1 MPANQ
6 SSFDVVAI
14 GSGFATSFF
23 LWGLLRR
30 PGRERVRVLVL
41 ERGPLVPHD
50 WQVRH
55 RLYSPVDPDTT
66 FHYQATVPKTW
77 QFNIGFGGGSN
88 CWTGHVPRMLPADF
102 RMASTYGVGRD
113 WPVSYDDLEPYYE
126 AAEAIMAVSGPE
138 SRHPYPKRGPYPQPP
153 HRMNQPDLIL
163 QRAQPDWIFALPTVR
178 ARLATATRGS
188 CCANGVCNIC
198 PVDAKFTILNGMAD
212 LYSDERITLLCDAE
226 AIGIETSA
234 GRASAVLYR
243 HDGREREA
251 KASLVLL
258 GANGIFNPALML
270 RSGFE
275 HPLLGRNLHEQ
286 GGFRARVYLDGID
299 NFQGSSYRSAV
310 NYALYD
316 GAHRRTQAACMIEHA
331 NVARLRPEFG
341 RWRQVMELS
350 ATVEDLPDARNHV
363 AHAPEDDKPTVVFR
377 GYSDYYHRG
386 SRAAQAALHRILAP
400 LPVERIEITADSVA
414 TKSHIQGTTVMG
426 NDPRDSVIDRYLRH
440 HSIRN
445 LFVLGSGCFPTGA
458 PANPTLTICA
468 LSLWAADHA

>member
-1 MPANQ
+1 MAVNE
-6 SSFDVVAI
+6 SAYDVVAI

-23 LWGLLRR
+23 LWGLLRE
-30 PGRERVRVLVL
+30 PGRERLRALVL

-55 RLYSPVDPDTT
+55 RLSSPVDYETAI
-66 FHYQATVPKTW
+66 HHRASVPKEW
-77 QFNIGFGGGSN
+77 RFNIGFGGGSN

-113 WPVSYDDLEPYYE
+113 WPVGYDDLEPHYE
-126 AAEAIMAVSGPE
+126 TAEAIMAVSGPAD
-138 SRHPYPKRGPYPQPP
+138 RHPYPKRGPYPQPP
-153 HRMNQPDLIL
+153 HRMNLPDQIL
-163 QRAQPDWIFALPTVR
+163 QRAQPEWIFALPTVR
-178 ARLATATRGS
+178 ARVATPTRGV

-212 LYSDERITLLCDAE
+212 LYADKRITLLCDAE
-226 AIGIETSA
+226 AFAIETSA

-243 HDGREREA
+243 HRGREHSARA
-251 KASLVLL
+251 DMVLL

-270 RSGFE
+270 RSGFS
-275 HPLLGRNLHEQ
+275 HPMLGRNLHEQ

-299 NFQGSSYRSAV
+299 SFQGSSHRSAV

-316 GAHRRTQAACMIEHA
+316 GPHRRTHAACIIEHA

-341 RWRQVMELS
+341 RWREVMELS
-350 ATVEDLPDARNHV
+350 ATVEDLPDPRNHV
-363 AHAPEDDKPTVVFR
+363 AQGSGDDKPTVVFQ
-377 GYSDYYHRG
+377 GYGDYHHRG
-386 SRAAQAALHRILAP
+386 MAAAQAALERILAP
-400 LPVERIEITADSVA
+400 LPVERIDVYIPSVA
-414 TKSHIQGTTVMG
+414 TKAHIQGTTVMG
-426 NDPRDSVIDRYLRH
+426 NDPQDSIIDRYLRH
-440 HSIRN
+440 HQVRN

-468 LSLWAADHA
+468 LSLWAAAHA